1 MACDIPLKLTVLLSF
16 AVLLLIPLKAGVS
29 FGINDE
35 MLVVPKSE
43 KPAEINGN
51 WSTKTEWTDASEI
64 KVQNEELTA
73 YIRAKHDGVFVYLL
87 VDFLS
92 DYGLDVSGD
101 FAIICFDTNNNRGN
115 VPQSDDYCFYRITRT
130 GDATDGILQGNGSGW
145 TVLQESDIWDP
156 YDEKFDAAVS
166 YSHLNDPYDS
176 INNHVIYEFRIPID
190 LYSLNETMSFY
201 VYTND
206 AYTGKFFEW
215 PTNAGGKQY
224 RLVVKDVL
232 PAPDKWADLQVKING
247 GDTSSE
253 PKVQEEE
260 KPLEKELEEENA
272 DVRVQARQ
280 IKDLIIVRLR
290 NMDDSRADVYAFKIV
305 MVDSTLNGFK
315 GPKDWSK
322 ENVLENG
329 ALFSSLTRAIG
340 AGDKEYFLLKVDTE
354 RPLIQWTVYG
364 PDNREVGEGS
374 VTPFLK

>member
-1 MACDIPLKLTVLLSF
+1 MACGIPLKSIVLHSL
-16 AVLLLIPLKAGVS
+16 AVLLLIPLTLGNSFGVS
-29 FGINDE
+29 NE
-35 MLVVPKSE
+35 MLEVPKSVN
-43 KPAEINGN
+43 PVEINGN

-73 YIRAKHDGVFVYLL
+73 YIRAKHDGTYVYLL

-92 DYGLDVSGD
+92 DHGLDVSGD
-101 FAIICFDTNNNRGN
+101 FAIICFDTNNDRGN
-115 VPQSDDYCFYRITRT
+115 TPQSDDYCFYRVTRT
-130 GDATDGILQGNGSGW
+130 GDATDGILQGNGIGW
-145 TVLQESDIWDP
+145 TVLQEADTWDP

-176 INNHVIYEFRIPID
+176 LNNHVIYEFRIPID
-190 LYSLNETMSFY
+190 FYSLKETMSFY

-206 AYTGKFFEW
+206 AYTAKFFEW
-215 PTNAGGKQY
+215 PTDAGGKQY
-224 RLVVKDVL
+224 KLIVKDVL
-232 PAPDKWADLQVKING
+232 PSPDKWADLQVKING
-247 GDTSSE
+247 EDRSSE

-260 KPLEKELEEENA
+260 KPVEKGLEEENA

-280 IKDLIIVRLR
+280 VKDLIIVRLR

-305 MVDSTLNGFK
+305 MVDSSLKAFK
-315 GPKDWSK
+315 GPKDWNK
-322 ENVLENG
+322 ENVLANG
-329 ALFSSLTRAIG
+329 VLFSSLTKAIG